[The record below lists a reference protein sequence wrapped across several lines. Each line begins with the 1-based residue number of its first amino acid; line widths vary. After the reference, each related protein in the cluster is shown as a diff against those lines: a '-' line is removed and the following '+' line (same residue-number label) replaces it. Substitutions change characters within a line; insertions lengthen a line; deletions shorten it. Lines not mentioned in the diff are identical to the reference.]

1 MPPPAQRRGQQ
12 QDPTRPAAA
21 SRALGDASAG
31 AATQSP
37 GGAATGPHP
46 LPPLARSAM
55 WPCSALTPP
64 LPAAGPDA
72 ASSSLARARRRKR
85 RRRHPSASADPSPIH
100 TNRRSSQK
108 PPGAQSA
115 PTGPGR
121 PALDLHQQDPS
132 ARRSICTIKT
142 RPPSFSRHELSKS
155 SWIYPRN
162 STFHGFLQG
171 MSSIDQS
178 FAFYDLGLG
187 MNGYGLI

>member
-1 MPPPAQRRGQQ
+1 MPKLPLVHNPNLLKPVCPPPPQPNAF
-12 QDPTRPAAA
+12 
-21 SRALGDASAG
+21 
-31 AATQSP
+31 
-37 GGAATGPHP
+37 HP
-46 LPPLARSAM
+46 LDLRGRRHRSHHPPHSAT
-55 WPCSALTPP
+55 W
-64 LPAAGPDA
+64 PAAGPDA
-72 ASSSLARARRRKR
+72 ASSSLTRARRRKR

-108 PPGAQSA
+108 PPGARSA

-132 ARRSICTIKT
+132 ARRSICTIRT

-162 STFHGFLQG
+162 SIFHGFLQG